1 LLDSLLKEKKMDIK
15 QLAELLKGTID
26 PNHRNEAEKKLTEL
40 HKIIGF
46 GPTVLQIVMGQEI
59 ELPVRQAAVIYLK
72 NMVSTNWKEREPDAP
87 GAPVPFSIH
96 EQDRA
101 VIRDNIVDAV
111 VHAPDIIRIQLG
123 VCVSQIVKHDFPGRW
138 PQVVDKVSLYLQS
151 PDQSGWLGALL
162 CLYQLTKNF
171 EYKKTEERKPLTDAM
186 NLLLPQI
193 YNLMIQMLPDESP
206 SSVAVQKQILKIY
219 FALTQ
224 YVLPLDLISREIFG
238 NWMEILRRVAELDV
252 PAHTLQVDEED
263 RPELIWWKRKKW
275 ALHTLTRLFERYGS
289 PGSVTKDYKEFAEWF
304 LKTFSGGILMAM
316 LKNLDLYRQ
325 KIYVSPRVMQQ
336 ALNYI
341 NTAVSHAHSW
351 KLIKP
356 HMLQIIQDIVFPLMS
371 YSEQDAELWDAD
383 PYEYIRIKFDIFED
397 FVSPVTA
404 AQTLLHSACKKRK
417 EMLQKTMALLLQII
431 QASETNPSQKDGALH
446 MIGTMADIL
455 LKKPMYKE
463 QMEKFLVEIVF
474 REFGSPHGHLRA
486 RACWVLH
493 YFSDVKYNNDDVLRE
508 AFRLTVHC
516 LLHDGEAPVKVEAAI
531 AVQMMLTSKGEA
543 ARQYLEPQIKEITL
557 ELLKIIRE
565 TENDDLTSVMQKIVC
580 TYTEQLVPVAVDIC
594 QHLVGTFAQ
603 VLEAADSGDEKAI
616 TAMGL
621 LNTME
626 TILGVM
632 EERAEVHAALEPVV
646 LQAIHHIF
654 TNSIMEFYEEAMSLT
669 CDLTTKA
676 ISDNMWKMLEVMY
689 TVFQRDG
696 LDYFTDM
703 MPALHNYITVDTAA
717 FLSTPDYMMAMYNMA
732 KTMLEGD
739 PGEDPEC
746 HAAKLLEVIIL
757 QCKGLNIDQ
766 VIPIFVELV
775 LKRLTREVKTSELRT
790 MCLQVIIAAM
800 YYNPVLLVET
810 LEKMGG
816 NVFTHFIQQWI
827 HDTDCFI
834 GLHDRKICVLGL
846 CHLLQ
851 MPDNAAIAA
860 HSQQL
865 VPSLILLFDGL
876 KRAYA
881 ARNEDDSDDDDSDE
895 DGEDGG
901 ENELL
906 DSDEDEIDDQGQAYL
921 ESLQDKVQ
929 KAGAS
934 SGFKVNSNIEADE
947 DSEDDL
953 SDDDYDGC
961 EETSLEAYTTPLDE
975 EEGEDID
982 EYNIFKEVLGCVQT
996 TNPAW
1001 YHQLTSHLSDVQGKA
1016 LAEVITLSNQRLAE
1030 RESRKIQQQGG
1041 YHFNQQ
1047 NVPGQFNFGAP
1058 ATSPFGK

>member
-1 LLDSLLKEKKMDIK
+1 MDNK

-26 PNHRNEAEKKLTEL
+26 PNLRNEAEKKLTEL
-40 HKIIGF
+40 YKIIGF
-46 GPTVLQIVMGQEI
+46 GPSVLQIVMSQE
-59 ELPVRQAAVIYLK
+59 LPTPVRQAAVIYLK
-72 NMVSTNWKEREPDAP
+72 NMVSSHWREREPDTP

-96 EQDRA
+96 EQDKA
-101 VIRDNIVDAV
+101 LIRDNIVDAV
-111 VHAPDIIRIQLG
+111 VLAPDIIRIQLG
-123 VCVSQIVKHDFPGRW
+123 VCVSQIVKLDFPGRW
-138 PQVVDKVSLYLQS
+138 PQVVDKISIYLAN
-151 PDQSGWLGALL
+151 PEPSGWLGALL

-193 YNLMIQMLPDESP
+193 YGLMMQLLPDDSQQ
-206 SSVAVQKQILKIY
+206 SVAVQKQILKIY

-224 YVLPLDLISREIFG
+224 YVLPLDLISREVFA
-238 NWMEILRRVAELDV
+238 NWMEVLRLITEADV
-252 PAHTLQVDEED
+252 PAHTLQVDEEE
-263 RPELIWWKRKKW
+263 RTELIWWKKKKW

-289 PGSVTKDYKEFAEWF
+289 PGSVTKEYKEFSEWF

-316 LKNLDLYRQ
+316 LKSLDQYRQ

-371 YSEQDAELWDAD
+371 YSEQDADLWDND

-417 EMLQKTMALLLQII
+417 EMLQQTMNLLLQII
-431 QASETNPSQKDGALH
+431 QAPGTGPSQKDGALH

-455 LKKPMYKE
+455 LKKPVYKE
-463 QMEKFLVEIVF
+463 QMEKFLVDIVF
-474 REFGSPHGHLRA
+474 REFSSPHGHLRA

-493 YFSDVKYNNDDVLRE
+493 YFSDVKYNNEGVLRE
-508 AFRLTVHC
+508 AFRLTVNC
-516 LLHDGEAPVKVEAAI
+516 LLHDKEPPVKVEAAI

-543 ARQYLEPQIKEITL
+543 ARQYLEPQIREITL

-603 VLEAADSGDEKAI
+603 VLETADSGDEKAI

-632 EERAEVHAALEPVV
+632 EERVEVHAALEPVV

-654 TNSIMEFYEEAMSLT
+654 TNSIMEFYEEAMSLS
-669 CDLTTKA
+669 CDLTTKHV
-676 ISDNMWKMLEVMY
+676 SDNMWKMLEVMVG
-689 TVFQRDG
+689 VFTRDG
-696 LDYFTDM
+696 YDYFTDM
-703 MPALHNYITVDTAA
+703 MPALHNYITVDTKA
-717 FLSTPDYMMAMYNMA
+717 FLSNPMYMEAMYNMA
-732 KTMLEGD
+732 KAMLEGD

-757 QCKGLNIDQ
+757 QCKGHNIDQ

-775 LKRLTREVKTSELRT
+775 LKRLTREIKTSELRT

-800 YYNPVLLVET
+800 YYNPALLVDT
-810 LEKMGG
+810 LNKMGG
-816 NVFTHFIQQWI
+816 DVFAHFIQQWI

-851 MPDNAAIAA
+851 MSDSQAIAGHA
-860 HSQQL
+860 QQL

-881 ARNEDDSDDDDSDE
+881 ARNDDDSDDSDDDDCD
-895 DGEDGG
+895 DGVD
-901 ENELL
+901 NELL
-906 DSDEDEIDDQGQAYL
+906 DSDEDELDDEGQQYL
-921 ESLQDKVQ
+921 ESLQEKVKQ
-929 KAGAS
+929 ANKQQQ
-934 SGFKVNSNIEADE
+934 GFSVTATIQDEEE
-947 DSEDDL
+947 DSDDL
-953 SDDDYDGC
+953 SDDDYDGM

-975 EEGEDID
+975 EEGENID
-982 EYNIFKEVLGCVQT
+982 EYMIFKGVMTGIQGS
-996 TNPAW
+996 NPAW
-1001 YHQLTSHLSDVQGKA
+1001 YQALTSHLSEVQGKA
-1016 LAEVITLSNQRLAE
+1016 LNEIITLSNQRLAE
-1030 RESRKIQQQGG
+1030 RESRKIEQAGG
-1041 YHFNQQ
+1041 YQFAQQ
-1047 NVPGQFNFGAP
+1047 NVPTGFNFGAP
-1058 ATSPFGK
+1058 TTSPFGK